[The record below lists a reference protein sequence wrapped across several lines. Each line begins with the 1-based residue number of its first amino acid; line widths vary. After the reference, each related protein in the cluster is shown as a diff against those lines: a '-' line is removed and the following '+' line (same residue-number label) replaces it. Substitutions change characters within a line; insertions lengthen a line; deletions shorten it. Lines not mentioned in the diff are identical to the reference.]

1 MYVSRA
7 AGRLGYD
14 VDEPGWEARLTAFAH
29 RWGGFDAQAL
39 LRALQRADGD
49 EWYFAVELLLASDF
63 SIAVDEA
70 AARLQSPDR
79 LARWYCALYLGKL
92 GDRRGLPI
100 LNEMLVDAVPN
111 ATEYFARHGVDWRL
125 EDARYSAATFIGEL
139 GEHSSSPFVR
149 RALMEMLSIERNSPP
164 PSRDQREQVLN
175 KTLLDYIRT
184 YEDKLIYSLGRLR
197 AFGALTGV
205 MIPDNRLGVWC
216 VHLLLGSLHGQYDI
230 SGIASFEEN
239 AALVHRVNEMLQEI
253 FGLDA
258 VEQKQAVRDYDQTK
272 FFMLSMLSERATA
285 ELRSRDS

>member
-63 SIAVDEA
+63 SIAADEA

-92 GDRRGLPI
+92 GDHRGLPI
-100 LNEMLVDAVPN
+100 LNEMLVDALPS

-125 EDARYSAATFIGEL
+125 EDARYSAAKLIGEI
-139 GEHSSSPFVR
+139 GEHSSSPFIR
-149 RALMEMLSIERNSPP
+149 RALMEMLSIERNAPL
-164 PSRDQREQVLN
+164 PSRDQRVQVLN
-175 KTLLDYIRT
+175 KTLVDYIRT
-184 YEDKLIYSLGRLR
+184 YENELIYCLGRLH
-197 AFGALTGV
+197 AFGALSSV
-205 MIPDNRLGVWC
+205 EVPDNRLSVWC
-216 VHLLLGSLHGQYDI
+216 VHLILGSLHGQYDI
-230 SGIASFEEN
+230 SGIASIHEN
-239 AALVHRVNEMLQEI
+239 AALVRRVIDMLQEI

-258 VEQKQAVRDYDQTK
+258 VAQEQAVRDHDLTK
-272 FFMLSMLSERATA
+272 FFMLCVRATA
-285 ELRSRDS
+285 ELRSVGS